1 MGLHALFVM
10 SSLSPLNE
18 LNNLEFAA
26 SWMLTAITEY
36 EKGSIKR
43 KEASDLAKKALKRI
57 KKYVPK
63 ANEKTTYEAVIDLC
77 ISLSTI
83 DRAMG
88 NFEKFYLE
96 SLKEEL
102 DRIITK

>member
-1 MGLHALFVM
+1 MSNIESAAL
-10 SSLSPLNE
+10 
-18 LNNLEFAA
+18 
-26 SWMLTAITEY
+26 WMLTTITEY
-36 EKGSIKR
+36 EKGSVDK
-43 KEASDLAKKALKRI
+43 KETSSLAKKALKRI

-63 ANEKTTYEAVIDLC
+63 ENEKITYEAVLDLC
-77 ISLSTI
+77 FSLTTI

-102 DRIITK
+102 DKIVTK

>member
-1 MGLHALFVM
+1 M

-18 LNNLEFAA
+18 LNDLESAA
-26 SWMLTAITEY
+26 SWMLTTITEY
-36 EKGSIKR
+36 ENGIVNKKDTST
-43 KEASDLAKKALKRI
+43 LAKKALKRI

-63 ANEKTTYEAVIDLC
+63 DNEKITYEAVIDLC
-77 ISLSTI
+77 VSLTTI

-102 DRIITK
+102 DKIITK

>member
-1 MGLHALFVM
+1 M

-18 LNNLEFAA
+18 LNDLETAA
-26 SWMLTAITEY
+26 SWMLTTITEY
-36 EKGSIKR
+36 EKGLVNKKDTST
-43 KEASDLAKKALKRI
+43 LAKKALKRI
-57 KKYVPK
+57 KKYVPN
-63 ANEKTTYEAVIDLC
+63 ANEKINYEAVLDLC
-77 ISLSTI
+77 ISLITI

-102 DRIITK
+102 DKIITK